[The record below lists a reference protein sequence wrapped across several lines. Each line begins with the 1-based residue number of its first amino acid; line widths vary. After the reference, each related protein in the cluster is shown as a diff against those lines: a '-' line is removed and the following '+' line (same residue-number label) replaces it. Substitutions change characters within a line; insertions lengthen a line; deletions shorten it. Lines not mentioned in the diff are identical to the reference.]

1 MNTTV
6 GIGTRERVFRRS
18 FPPHTSSARLL
29 RELLRPYL
37 AAVGCRGAEAE
48 ASLLCADEALI
59 NAVSHAPQ
67 TPVLVAA
74 WVREDRLVLEVS
86 DEGPG
91 LDVARVRRDE
101 VPDLE
106 AEHGR
111 GLFLIHQ
118 LMDDVRIDSSGC
130 GTTIR
135 MELQLAP
142 VDLMLAA

>member
-1 MNTTV
+1 M
-6 GIGTRERVFRRS
+6 
-18 FPPHTSSARLL
+18 
-29 RELLRPYL
+29 
-37 AAVGCRGAEAE
+37 
-48 ASLLCADEALI
+48 
-59 NAVSHAPQ
+59 
-67 TPVLVAA
+67 
-74 WVREDRLVLEVS
+74 LEVS

-118 LMDDVRIDSSGC
+118 LMDDVRIDSSGR

-142 VDLMLAA
+142 ADLVLAA

>member
-1 MNTTV
+1 MTL
-6 GIGTRERVFRRS
+6 GR
-18 FPPHTSSARLL
+18 
-29 RELLRPYL
+29 YL
-37 AAVGCRGAEAE
+37 VEVECGHAEADVL
-48 ASLLCADEALI
+48 LLCADEALI
-59 NAVSHAPQ
+59 NAVTHAPE

-74 WVREDRLVLEVS
+74 WIREDRLVLEVS

-91 LDVARVRRDE
+91 LDLAKVHGDE

-118 LMDDVRIDSSGC
+118 LMDAVDIDSSGR

-135 MELQLAP
+135 MELRLAP
-142 VDLMLAA
+142 AEAMLAA